1 MLSENLKRTN
11 KPLNLLKDTTYNAI
25 VDALKEKPLT
35 QSGMSFADRQVA
47 TKAKIKKRNYF
58 FFKAPENLIE
68 RSVFGV
74 TQDFAVDFN
83 DPCIISAQKINSH
96 TDASP
101 FGLFTN
107 IFPYNIN
114 DSYGICKAIDYYEPT
129 LLYVSDVE
137 HTPFVGMPCGPDI
150 ITEDWGI
157 SSRGYGLLC
166 ISNVNI
172 DSSGD
177 SFFNSWCI
185 RTHDPTSVI
194 GTIYQ
199 NDVAAYNPTLQLLG
213 QGYIQLQYKTST
225 NTLVNAIGP
234 DGNPLVLP
242 VYNASAS
249 STFKAGTLV
258 KCICVTNVGLVII
271 DQTNLVYGFAAS
283 GIKHGA
289 IGQILAYSGTPGEE
303 QNLQKQYVAF
313 NKGTEVVKNEWCYL
327 TPTGD
332 KTVPYYIV
340 QNEYNGLVLG
350 KAHNDIIAPD
360 DVSGDQIDI
369 WGGDPGGETTFNTNI
384 TARLK
389 SVFGAITKNSW
400 VISAFLGPD
409 ENGSPTNPRGGWYTI
424 AAQRGLI
431 YAGKVDDIRTA
442 KDYPVDST
450 VKVRIYTG
458 NGANTD
464 SGLKV
469 SARIL
474 YGPVMN
480 LERVQIEWNGDEFII
495 TKGELDGGF
504 EAKVLQD
511 ITKGGTGYVYL
522 SPAYPGS
529 EVVIDSIEVFSN
541 LGAVSTGKIVNV
553 FRNRAGWR
561 IVSAEC

>member
-1 MLSENLKRTN
+1 MSKLAENLKSEH
-11 KPLNLLKDTTYNAI
+11 KKYVLLTDDTYNAL
-25 VDALKEKPLT
+25 VAALKEKPLT
-35 QSGMSFADRQVA
+35 QPGFSFADRQVA
-47 TKAKIKKRNYF
+47 ASYPTDRLRGYF
-58 FFKAPENLIE
+58 FFTAEENLPL
-68 RSVFGV
+68 RSIFGINS
-74 TQDFAVDFN
+74 FEKYN
-83 DPCIISAQKINSH
+83 DPPIINAVNINYTTS
-96 TDASP
+96 ASP

-107 IFPYNIN
+107 IKPYNTSDVYGLCRPIN
-114 DSYGICKAIDYYEPT
+114 FYEPT
-129 LLYVSDVE
+129 LLSVSDV
-137 HTPFVGMPCGPDI
+137 TNFPQVGMPCGPDLN
-150 ITEDWGI
+150 TGGWGL
-157 SSRGYGLLC
+157 SGKSFGCLC
-166 ISNVNI
+166 ISPPDDDAGSDSADNI
-172 DSSGD
+172 
-177 SFFNSWCI
+177 WVI
-185 RTHDPTSVI
+185 RTPDPTGII
-194 GTIYQ
+194 GTIFGS
-199 NDVAAYNPTLQLLG
+199 DIAAYNITTQTLG
-213 QGYIQLQYKTST
+213 QGSIQLQYRNSQGV
-225 NTLVNAIGP
+225 LVNATGP
-234 DGNPLVLP
+234 NDLPLILP

-249 STFKAGTLV
+249 STFKVGTLV

-313 NKGTEVVKNEWCYL
+313 NKGTEVVQNEWCYL

-369 WGGDPGGETTFNTNI
+369 WGGDPGGETTFNTNV

-431 YAGKVDDIRTA
+431 YAGKVDDTNTA

-458 NGANTD
+458 SGANTD

-480 LERVQIEWNGDEFII
+480 LEKVQIEWNGDEFII

-504 EAKVLQD
+504 EAVASED
-511 ITKGGTGYVYL
+511 IPKGGTGYVGG
-522 SPAYPGS
+522 SVPNS
-529 EVVIDSIEVFSN
+529 EVQIDSIKVTSN
-541 LGAVSTGKIVNV
+541 LGAITDGKIVNV
-553 FRNRAGWR
+553 FRNRGGWR
-561 IVSAEC
+561 VVSAEC